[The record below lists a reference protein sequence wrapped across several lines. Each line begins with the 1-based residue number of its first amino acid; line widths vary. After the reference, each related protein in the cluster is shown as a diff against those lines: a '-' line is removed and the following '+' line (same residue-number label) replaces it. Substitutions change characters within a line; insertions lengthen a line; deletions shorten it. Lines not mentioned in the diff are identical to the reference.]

1 MPGRTAVAVLGGA
14 NELIAA
20 ELLHGAAENVGQLAP
35 DIVYLITL
43 PFLGPEGS
51 GRGAREDAR
60 RDRERGLLG
69 A

>member
-1 MPGRTAVAVLGGA
+1 VLGGS

-20 ELLHGAAENVGQLAP
+20 ELLHGSAENIGQLAP

-43 PFLGPEGS
+43 PFLGPKAAIAE
-51 GRGAREDAR
+51 REKMRA
-60 RDRERGLLG
+60 EIESE